1 MTEITKKKASLE
13 KKMSLAHLRSAFETG
28 AIPTDSDYAALIARA
43 DIGRQAVGLSED
55 LNTVTEDQTGLSWT
69 ANEPLTIKLATG
81 ANNDNESGLELTE
94 KGVGVKPG
102 AGIQVDGLGVA
113 VRAVGAL
120 SANGKGLHLKL
131 GPGLG
136 LTTDNEVTLKL
147 KNSSALTLENN
158 ELAVKLAEK
167 SGMSTENG
175 LSLIVDPEFLVQNES
190 GLSLVAGVVKK
201 AVEEI
206 GGALQE
212 AIRLV
217 ASYTIEASH
226 PTPESIDNSKVAT
239 RLQKTFS
246 AALKSAK
253 ETPINSSLTGWAGSM
268 RAELTLAHASGQG
281 TMVDTLVSDAKARN
295 SIEERFIYKADEGK
309 GLFLAVRSI
318 DEMLR
323 PRLPS
328 ATLIDAGGCIVAF
341 QDSTAAVAKKLYVG
355 YGGYYFNF
363 DEAFR
368 GSMVNVNSI
377 KFILMPGCISGKS
390 VLFRFTFP
398 TV

>member
-1 MTEITKKKASLE
+1 MTEITKKEASSV
-13 KKMSLAHLRSAFETG
+13 KKVSLAQLRSAFETG
-28 AIPTDSDYAALIARA
+28 AIPTNSDYAALIARA

-55 LNTVTEDQTGLSWT
+55 LNTVTENKTGLSWT
-69 ANEPLTIKLATG
+69 ANGPLTIKLATG
-81 ANNDNESGLELTE
+81 TNNESGLKLTA
-94 KGVGVKPG
+94 KGVGVEPG
-102 AGIQVDGLGVA
+102 AGIRVDDLGVA

-120 SANGKGLHLKL
+120 IADEKGLYLRL
-131 GPGLG
+131 GPGLE
-136 LTTDNEVTLKL
+136 LTKDNEVTLKL
-147 KNSSALTLENN
+147 KNSSGLTLEKN

-175 LSLIVDPEFLVQNES
+175 LSLIVDPKFLVQNEN

-217 ASYTIEASH
+217 TSYTIEASD
-226 PTPESIDNSKVAT
+226 PTPENIDNSKVAT

-253 ETPINSSLTGWAGSM
+253 KEAPINSSLTGWAGSM
-268 RAELTLAHASGQG
+268 RAELTQAHASGQA

-295 SIEERFIYKADEGK
+295 RIEDRNIYKADEGK

-318 DEMLR
+318 NEMSKPR
-323 PRLPS
+323 PAN
-328 ATLIDAGGCIVAF
+328 ATPIDAGGCIVAF
-341 QDSTAAVAKKLYVG
+341 KDSTAAVANKLYVG
-355 YGGYYFNF
+355 YGGYYLNLE
-363 DEAFR
+363 EAFR
-368 GSMVNVNSI
+368 NVTVNVTDI
-377 KFILMPGCISGKS
+377 KFILMPGCKNSKS

-398 TV
+398 PA

>member
-1 MTEITKKKASLE
+1 MTEITKKEASSV
-13 KKMSLAHLRSAFETG
+13 KKVSLAHLRSAFETG

-55 LNTVTEDQTGLSWT
+55 LNTVTENQTGLSWT
-69 ANEPLTIKLATG
+69 ANGPLTIKLAKGT
-81 ANNDNESGLELTE
+81 NNESGLELTA

-102 AGIQVDGLGVA
+102 AGIRVDDLGVA

-120 SANGKGLHLKL
+120 SADEQGLHLKL
-131 GPGLG
+131 GPGLE
-136 LTTDNEVTLKL
+136 LADNEVTLNL
-147 KNSSALTLENN
+147 KDGSGLVLE
-158 ELAVKLAEK
+158 ESGLAVKLAK
-167 SGMSTENG
+167 MSGMSTEKG
-175 LSLIVDPEFLVQNES
+175 LSLIVDPKFLVQNEN

-217 ASYTIEASH
+217 TSYTIEASD
-226 PTPESIDNSKVAT
+226 PTPENIDNSKVAT

-253 ETPINSSLTGWAGSM
+253 KEAPINSSLTGWAGSM
-268 RAELTLAHASGQG
+268 RAELTLAHSSGQSA
-281 TMVDTLVSDAKARN
+281 MVDSLVDDAEARN
-295 SIEERFIYKADEGK
+295 SIEDRNIYKADEGK

-318 DEMLR
+318 NEMSKPR
-323 PRLPS
+323 PTN

-341 QDSTAAVAKKLYVG
+341 KDSTAAVANKLYVG
-355 YGGYYFNF
+355 YGGYYLNLE
-363 DEAFR
+363 EAFR
-368 GSMVNVNSI
+368 NVTVNVTDI
-377 KFILMPGCISGKS
+377 KFILMPGCKNSKS

-398 TV
+398 PA